1 MFKKKSQVFFFWGG
15 GVKMEMEIDQQTKN
29 SSFGLVALLIFFRF
43 YSLALEI
50 YEILRTLILISSS
63 NSMLV
68 CEDVKHSN
76 DFTSNLTITVI
87 VFWNAE

>member
-1 MFKKKSQVFFFWGG
+1 MFKKKSQVFFLGGG

-76 DFTSNLTITVI
+76 DFTSNSTITVI

>member
-1 MFKKKSQVFFFWGG
+1 MFKKKVTGIFFWGG
-15 GVKMEMEIDQQTKN
+15 GVKMEMEIDQQTKK